1 MKRTLI
7 ACSWVVILMLVCT
20 IGISCRKK
28 NSVEVKEGTP
38 PVIGE
43 VKPPAD
49 NETLPPP
56 TFPETEIVPAFEIL
70 HTTNEER
77 GDLNET
83 LFVLIPP
90 VDLSLN
96 NYVVSIKNL
105 VKKLVVYDKRSE
117 HISILVFDD
126 RDSLEKVF
134 QDAQTTDLNVPVH
147 YLARYDG
154 NKEGLTYQFNL
165 QMFPIAPGS
174 NPVVVEMQEEI
185 EFDPYNW

>member
-1 MKRTLI
+1 MRKSNVL
-7 ACSWVVILMLVCT
+7 CWFVVVVLLCT
-20 IGISCRKK
+20 MGISCKK
-28 NSVEVKEGTP
+28 KVSVVVNEGTP

-56 TFPETEIVPAFEIL
+56 TFPETEIVPEFEIL

-77 GDLNET
+77 GDMNET

-90 VDLSLN
+90 VDLSLKN
-96 NYVVSIKNL
+96 HVVQIKNL

-134 QDAQTTDLNVPVH
+134 QDSHTTDLNVPVH

-165 QMFPIAPGS
+165 MMFPVAPES
-174 NPVVVEMQEEI
+174 NPVVLGMQEEI